1 MKLAFLAAAWPL
13 LLALPQTGAA
23 KGETARI
30 EISKGKRPF
39 LTLSGQ
45 ESAGQFTIWN
55 GPGTSSAGAPPGER
69 DFADWS
75 IGAVEPPQGLRVYTV
90 RFFCAALGETP
101 KESVPSSLCYGVR
114 YGIDP
119 DSGLGYI
126 QIPPEGDRDFP
137 GNTRT
142 IYRGVEGRWFLSSE
156 RWEELVRP
164 KLEAALTPPA
174 PNSYRYEQPYIDTS
188 PQPSHTAVSAKPSI
202 PTKPR

>member
-1 MKLAFLAAAWPL
+1 MKLAFLAAALPL

-39 LTLSGQ
+39 LTLSGA
-45 ESAGQFTIWN
+45 ESAGQFTIWS
-55 GPGTSSAGAPPGER
+55 GPGTPSSAVN
-69 DFADWS
+69 DLDIADWR
-75 IGAVEPPQGLRVYTV
+75 IGAVEPPAALQVYKV

-114 YGIDP
+114 YGIDA

-156 RWEELVRP
+156 RWEALVRP
-164 KLEAALTPPA
+164 KLEAALAPPA
-174 PNSYRYEQPYIDTS
+174 PGSSHYEQPYIDTS
-188 PQPSHTAVSAKPSI
+188 PRPSHTAVGAKPSI

>member
-1 MKLAFLAAAWPL
+1 MKLAFLAVALPW

-39 LTLSGQ
+39 LTLSGE
-45 ESAGQFTIWN
+45 ESAGQFTIWS
-55 GPGTSSAGAPPGER
+55 GPGTASSAVNEL
-69 DFADWS
+69 DIADWR
-75 IGAVEPPQGLRVYTV
+75 IGAVEAPATLQVYKV

-114 YGIDP
+114 YGIDA

-142 IYRGVEGRWFLSSE
+142 IYRGVEGRWFLASE
-156 RWEELVRP
+156 RWEALVRP
-164 KLEAALTPPA
+164 KLEAALAPPA
-174 PNSYRYEQPYIDTS
+174 PASYQQPYIDTS
-188 PQPSHTAVSAKPSI
+188 PRP
-202 PTKPR
+202 

>member
-1 MKLAFLAAAWPL
+1 MRLAFLAVALPV
-13 LLALPQTGAA
+13 LLALPQIGAA

-39 LTLSGQ
+39 LTLSGE
-45 ESAGQFTIWN
+45 ESAGQFTIWS

-69 DFADWS
+69 DFVDWS
-75 IGAVEPPQGLRVYTV
+75 TGAVEPPPNLQVYKV

-101 KESVPSSLCYGVR
+101 KESVPSSFCYGVR

-126 QIPPEGDRDFP
+126 QIPPESDRDFP

-156 RWEELVRP
+156 RWEDLVRP
-164 KLEAALTPPA
+164 KLDAALTPPA
-174 PNSYRYEQPYIDTS
+174 RDQYRYQQPIYTPPS
-188 PQPSHTAVSAKPSI
+188 PSHTAVGAKPSI